1 MNDMKR
7 IVLMICFL
15 PSLALA
21 QSRTE
26 DQGIMKPIN
35 ALFKGMSLGDS
46 TMVRLAFAQ
55 NATMAT
61 IGKDKSGKAAVGK
74 ESSIEGFVKAVGTS
88 HNESWNEPIWDISIH
103 SDGDFAQVWASYAF
117 YLGKTFKHCGVDS
130 FQLIKEEGGWKIF
143 HLIDT
148 RQKEGCVIP
157 SSVSSQFK

>member
-1 MNDMKR
+1 
-7 IVLMICFL
+7 
-15 PSLALA
+15 
-21 QSRTE
+21 
-26 DQGIMKPIN
+26 MKPIK

-46 TMVRLAFAQ
+46 SMVHQAFAQ

-61 IGKDKSGKAAVGK
+61 IGKDKSGKASVGK
-74 ESSIEGFVKAVGTS
+74 ESSIEGFLKAVGTP

-103 SDGDFAQVWASYAF
+103 SNGDFAQVWASYAF

-148 RQKEGCVIP
+148 RQKEGCVVP
-157 SSVSSQFK
+157 SSVSDQFK